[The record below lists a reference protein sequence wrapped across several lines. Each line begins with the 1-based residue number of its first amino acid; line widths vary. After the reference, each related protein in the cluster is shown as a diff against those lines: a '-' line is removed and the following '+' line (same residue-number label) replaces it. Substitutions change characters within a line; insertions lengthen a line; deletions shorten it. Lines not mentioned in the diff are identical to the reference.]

1 MTANRR
7 AERAG
12 GGGLYLA
19 ITVVALIVAVWLAVQ
34 VIGFLL
40 RLILLVAAAL
50 IALAAYRAWRER
62 E

>member
-1 MTANRR
+1 MTASRR
-7 AERAG
+7 AERGG

-19 ITVVALIVAVWLAVQ
+19 ITVIALIVAVWLAVQ

-40 RLILLVAAAL
+40 RLILLVIAAL
-50 IALAAYRAWRER
+50 IALAAYRAWRAR